1 MNSLIINNLSHSYND
16 VSESNLI
23 FQDINLQINLSETF
37 SLTGESGSGKS
48 TFIHLVTGMLQPSL
62 GSITVD
68 NKKISSMKPKLK
80 ATNLSI
86 VFQYHSLLENLNVLE
101 NISLPIKIF
110 KGKLDKDD
118 HIFLDQL
125 LNSTN
130 MMDKKLRYPHEL
142 SGGEKQRVSII
153 RSIALKPKCIFM
165 DEPTG
170 NLDNDTSLLIHEL
183 CIDIHK
189 EWGIGIFLATHDMV
203 FASKMNT
210 NFNIKNKRIIAND

>member
-1 MNSLIINNLSHSYND
+1 MNNLIIHNLSHTYND
-16 VSESNLI
+16 VNDSNLI
-23 FQDINLQINLSETF
+23 FHDINLQINLSGTF

-48 TFIHLVTGMLQPSL
+48 TFIHLVTGMLQPSS
-62 GSITVD
+62 GSITID
-68 NKKISSMKPKLK
+68 NKKISSMKSKLK
-80 ATNLSI
+80 AFNLSV

-101 NISLPIKIF
+101 NISLPIKII
-110 KGKLDKDD
+110 KGKLNKDD
-118 HIFLDQL
+118 HIFLDKL
-125 LNSTN
+125 LTLTK
-130 MMDKKLRYPHEL
+130 MIDKKLRYPHEL

-170 NLDNDTSLLIHEL
+170 NLDNNTSLLIQEL

-203 FASKMNT
+203 FASRMDT
-210 NFNIKNKRIIAND
+210 NFNIKNNRITASD